1 MDFAALSYAAV
12 GGADGPVAKGM
23 FLPEEHND
31 FLWAVIGSPWGLLAC
46 WLVLVNLITFLVF
59 GLDKWKAKRG
69 EKKEG
74 VRRVPEK
81 NLLLLALAG
90 GSVGALLGM
99 KVFHHKTL
107 HKAFKFGV
115 PLILALQI
123 IIPFGLWL
131 YIHVI
136 R

>member
-1 MDFAALSYAAV
+1 MNMTLLSAAYA
-12 GGADGPVAKGM
+12 
-23 FLPEEHND
+23 PEAHND
-31 FLWAVIGSPWGLLAC
+31 FIWAVVGSPWGLLAI
-46 WLVLVNLITFLVF
+46 WLLLINIITFLVF
-59 GLDKWKAKRG
+59 GADKLQAKRK
-69 EKKEG
+69 EKKDT

-81 NLLLLALAG
+81 NLLLLAAVG

-99 KVFHHKTL
+99 KIFRHKTL

-131 YIHVI
+131 YFAVI